1 MRIMRCKI
9 ELYCLYLPVH
19 FFEKCLIHVCVLCFL
34 KTVSLLC
41 FFFFNMPILTKLFI
55 ILIAQQMYQLKTQLR
70 QITMSTGRQ
79 KYHLIPQEGIS
90 GHKHDKKNFNQ
101 IFYIEEKSAGLSRTK
116 K

>member
-1 MRIMRCKI
+1 
-9 ELYCLYLPVH
+9 
-19 FFEKCLIHVCVLCFL
+19 
-34 KTVSLLC
+34 
-41 FFFFNMPILTKLFI
+41 
-55 ILIAQQMYQLKTQLR
+55 MYQLKTQLR